1 MRRGAGGRRK
11 AGGVGGRP
19 MAQLKNDTKH
29 EHGRASL
36 GAGRRENEAVT
47 PQTGR
52 MMGTFF
58 LK

>member
-1 MRRGAGGRRK
+1 
-11 AGGVGGRP
+11 
-19 MAQLKNDTKH
+19 MAQLENDMKH

-36 GAGRRENEAVT
+36 GAGRRENEAGT

-52 MMGTFF
+52 LMGTFF